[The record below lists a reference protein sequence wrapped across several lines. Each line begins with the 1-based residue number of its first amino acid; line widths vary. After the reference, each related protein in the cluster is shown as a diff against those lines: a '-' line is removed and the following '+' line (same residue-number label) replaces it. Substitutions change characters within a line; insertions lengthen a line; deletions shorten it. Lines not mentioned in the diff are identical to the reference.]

1 MIYCHLSIV
10 ISMLFMFCTPSS
22 AAVNDVFPTDYIAMK
37 DGTLN
42 TTLYL
47 GHREQ
52 QGPYVN
58 GHKVLNGSIDTDL
71 AAMRLSYHMNVG
83 ERYTFAPVAVM
94 TWANN
99 HSGPRALSRAIG
111 DESKGL
117 TDLRLGGSFWFHRD
131 FDKRQ
136 YAAVSLFAALPTG
149 HYDEHQILNTG
160 ENRWKWILSGGVM
173 FPIGNRLVV
182 DLSPE
187 IAWYGDNNDY
197 LSRYRLEQDV
207 SYALTGY
214 LRYRITPDFQLVTG
228 AQINRGGATAI
239 NGKDLN
245 NAPENTRLSLGVL
258 FFTPGRD
265 QWQVRYSRD
274 SSTEYGFKTTNE
286 VVVRLTTQF

>member
-1 MIYCHLSIV
+1 MIYNRFIFFSIAILSLSV
-10 ISMLFMFCTPSS
+10 PAS

-42 TTLYL
+42 TTFYL

-52 QGPYVN
+52 QGPYVK

-71 AAMRLSYHMNVG
+71 AALRLSYHMNVG

-94 TWANN
+94 SWANSQ
-99 HSGPRALSRAIG
+99 SGPSLLSRAIG
-111 DESKGL
+111 DESKGM

-149 HYDEHQILNTG
+149 HYDERQILNAG
-160 ENRWKWILSGGVM
+160 ENRWKWIMSGGLM
-173 FPIGNRLVV
+173 FPIGNRLVI

-197 LSRYRLEQDV
+197 LGKYRLEQDV

-239 NGKDLN
+239 DGKDLN

-265 QWQVRYSRD
+265 QWQVRYSHD
-274 SSTEYGFKTTNE
+274 SSTEYGFKTINE
-286 VVVRLTTQF
+286 LIVRLTTQF